1 MARFFKKMAQ
11 KAGLPP
17 GTLVHIGPSRDE
29 KVKITIIDYDEAH
42 CREEVMA
49 SAAECLPF
57 KDEPTVT
64 WVNVDGIHQ
73 LDLLE
78 DIGKCFNLHPL
89 VLEGIANTDQRPKT
103 EDFGEYLFII
113 LKMLTYDADTGD
125 VNTEHVG
132 LVLGPNYVLSFQ
144 ENGGDVFDTV
154 RDRIRIP
161 ESRIRKM
168 GADYLA
174 YALIDAVVDNYFVI
188 LEQIGETVG
197 SLEEDLVANP
207 KPETLHQIHDLK
219 QEMIILRK
227 SVWPL
232 REVVNGL
239 IRGDSKLVRESTGI
253 FLKDVYDHT
262 IQVIDG
268 VETYRDVLAGMLDLY
283 LSTVSNKMNEVIKV
297 LTIIATLFIPLTFV
311 AGIYGMNFQYMPEL
325 GWRWGYPAIWLVIV
339 GIIVLMLTYF
349 RRKKWL

>member
-144 ENGGDVFDTV
+144 ENEGDVFDAV

>member
-1 MARFFKKMAQ
+1 MVRFFKKMAQ

-17 GTLVHIGPSRDE
+17 GTLVPVAPGRDE
-29 KVKITIIDYDEAH
+29 KVKITIIDYDEVH

-113 LKMLTYDADTGD
+113 LKMLTYDADTGE

-188 LEQIGETVG
+188 LEQIGEKVA

-207 KPETLHQIHDLK
+207 RPETLHQIHDLK

-325 GWRWGYPAIWLVIV
+325 GWRWGYPALWLVIV